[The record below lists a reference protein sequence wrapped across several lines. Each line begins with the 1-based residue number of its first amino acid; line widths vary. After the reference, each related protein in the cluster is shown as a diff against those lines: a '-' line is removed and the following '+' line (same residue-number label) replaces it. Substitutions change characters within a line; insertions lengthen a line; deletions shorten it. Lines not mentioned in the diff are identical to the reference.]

1 MLSHLIRASVASL
14 TLAVFTTASVLAS
27 DGTLQH
33 DPIVPVPET
42 VPCLVDPGFIAVIED
57 RSNDTGFAVIAE
69 DQTNDTGFLVGTPI
83 NDACDDTPSVSPDDP
98 EGSGMLVEADDE
110 QRDRIESP

>member
-1 MLSHLIRASVASL
+1 MSASASLNRASFSKRA
-14 TLAVFTTASVLAS
+14 ARRATADSSCAWKRRYS
-27 DGTLQH
+27 ST
-33 DPIVPVPET
+33 EM
-42 VPCLVDPGFIAVIED
+42 IATFVD

-98 EGSGMLVEADDE
+98 EGPRMLVTADDE
-110 QRDRIESP
+110 TRDRIISP